1 MVKVYLGG
9 GGGKRPPSTP
19 PPHQYASDLCWI
31 IVIKIIFILTIYSNM
46 EMESFYSTNLN
57 EYFVKLL
64 VNDEFNPY
72 ILQKIV
78 RWDKFNRNARTVFLA
93 C

>member
-1 MVKVYLGG
+1 MVKFYFGGG
-9 GGGKRPPSTP
+9 GGGKRPPSPPTSTP
-19 PPHQYASDLCWI
+19 VTCVGI